1 MRIDRDDQSPTSDLQ
16 KGGEKEVSKPRWQS
30 DARGSKRDGTHL
42 PEEDAP
48 VWSSA
53 GHVDPV
59 SADSHSREPNGRD
72 QPMLDRF
79 LRTISQVYKARDQLP
94 SSVMGPENEG
104 RSEGR

>member
-1 MRIDRDDQSPTSDLQ
+1 M
-16 KGGEKEVSKPRWQS
+16 G
-30 DARGSKRDGTHL
+30 AHL
-42 PEEDAP
+42 PEEDAT

-53 GHVDPV
+53 GHVDPI

-94 SSVMGPENEG
+94 S
-104 RSEGR
+104 